1 MKILRTRI
9 AALGAILST
18 SLAMP
23 AAAADHPDLSGF
35 WQLDGRAK
43 PSAESKAL
51 IAALP
56 KDVVL
61 LNDVGAP
68 EYPAG
73 NYGGLKPTPK
83 ALEAIG
89 KWDPQKEYLPRN
101 ICRRPSIVY
110 AMQGPFPIEIDQ
122 ADKLTV
128 IHLEYFDMFRVIYT
142 DGRSHLPPDQ
152 PHTMT
157 GNSIGHWE
165 GDTLVVDTD
174 HLEAATITNNGLE
187 HSDKVHVVERFRL
200 SADGDTLWATQMFSD
215 PVMLENLGARLIAWK
230 RVPGQHVYPYECDPF
245 EYSKD

>member
-1 MKILRTRI
+1 
-9 AALGAILST
+9 
-18 SLAMP
+18 
-23 AAAADHPDLSGF
+23 
-35 WQLDGRAK
+35 
-43 PSAESKAL
+43 
-51 IAALP
+51 
-56 KDVVL
+56 
-61 LNDVGAP
+61 
-68 EYPAG
+68 
-73 NYGGLKPTPK
+73 
-83 ALEAIG
+83 
-89 KWDPQKEYLPRN
+89 
-101 ICRRPSIVY
+101 
-110 AMQGPFPIEIDQ
+110 
-122 ADKLTV
+122 
-128 IHLEYFDMFRVIYT
+128 MFRVIYT